1 MATSSVSARQALANA
16 RVARPRRVR
25 QELQEDQ
32 KKELKE
38 AFDLFDAEK
47 NGSLDYH
54 ELKVLMRALGFQVTK
69 KEVLRTGGRRRRSA
83 LGTRRLQRLHGDH
96 ETEDRGA
103 RSG

>member
-1 MATSSVSARQALANA
+1 MATTSTASARQALANA
-16 RVARPRRVR
+16 RVTRPRRVR

-54 ELKVLMRALGFQVTK
+54 ELKVLMRALGFQVSK
-69 KEVLRTGGRRRRSA
+69 KEVLA
-83 LGTRRLQRLHGDH
+83 LV
-96 ETEDRGA
+96 EDVDVQ
-103 RSG
+103 RSGRVDFNDYMEISTHSRR